1 MPGGRLVCRELS
13 QTFVKTQLS
22 KKAQEHTGAL
32 AEMEATGDLKLAV
45 SREPLPGNITVLHSS
60 IRSSEKKA
68 LLSWLGA

>member
-32 AEMEATGDLKLAV
+32 AEMEAMGDLKLVV
-45 SREPLPGNITVLHSS
+45 S
-60 IRSSEKKA
+60 
-68 LLSWLGA
+68 